1 MFWLD
6 FLVFLF
12 ACMAAG
18 LTGSLFPPG
27 KWYSE
32 LNKPVWT
39 PPNWVF
45 PVAWPILYLLM
56 SYSGATLANLESAGS
71 ALALWALQI
80 SLNTL
85 WTPVFFGLKN
95 LKLGLIII
103 FLLLVSVAICT
114 YVFWLYAWISGLL
127 FLPYLAWVVFA
138 AALNLLYLNSIKK
151 LI

>member
-103 FLLLVSVAICT
+103 LLLLVSVAICT
-114 YVFWLYAWISGLL
+114 YVFWLYAWIAGLL

-138 AALNLLYLNSIKK
+138 AALNAAVIKLN
-151 LI
+151 

>member
-95 LKLGLIII
+95 IKIGLIII
-103 FLLLVSVAICT
+103 LLLLISVAVST
-114 YVFWLYAWISGLL
+114 YVFWLYSFLSGLL
-127 FLPYLAWVVFA
+127 FLPYLAWVTFA
-138 AALNLLYLNSIKK
+138 AALNTAVFRLNKTI
-151 LI
+151 I

>member
-103 FLLLVSVAICT
+103 LLLLVSVAICT
-114 YVFWLYAWISGLL
+114 YVFWLYAWIAGLL
-127 FLPYLAWVVFA
+127 YLPYLAWVVFA
-138 AALNLLYLNSIKK
+138 AALNAAVFKLN
-151 LI
+151 

>member
-27 KWYSE
+27 EWYSE
-32 LNKPVWT
+32 LKKPVWT

-103 FLLLVSVAICT
+103 FLLLVSVAICA
-114 YVFWLYAWISGLL
+114 YVFWLYAWIAGLL

-138 AALNLLYLNSIKK
+138 AALNTAVFKLN
-151 LI
+151 

>member
-103 FLLLVSVAICT
+103 ILLLVSVAICT
-114 YVFWLYAWISGLL
+114 YVFWLYAWIAGLL

-138 AALNLLYLNSIKK
+138 AALNAGVFKLN
-151 LI
+151 

>member
-27 KWYSE
+27 EWYSE
-32 LNKPVWT
+32 LKKPVWT
-39 PPNWVF
+39 QPNWVF

-114 YVFWLYAWISGLL
+114 YVFWLYAWIAGLL
-127 FLPYLAWVVFA
+127 FLPYLSWVVFA
-138 AALNLLYLNSIKK
+138 AALNAAVFKLN
-151 LI
+151 

>member
-85 WTPVFFGLKN
+85 WTPVFFGAYDLFGA
-95 LKLGLIII
+95 LVIII
-103 FLLLVSVAICT
+103 FLWTTILCYTVSSYKIDKLAT
-114 YVFWLYAWISGLL
+114 YL
-127 FLPYLAWVVFA
+127 FIPYLAWVSFA
-138 AALNLLYLNSIKK
+138 TVLNFEYLRIN
-151 LI
+151 

>member
-27 KWYSE
+27 EWYSE

-103 FLLLVSVAICT
+103 LLLLVSVAICT

-127 FLPYLAWVVFA
+127 FLPYLAWVIFA
-138 AALNLLYLNSIKK
+138 AALNAAVFKLN
-151 LI
+151 

>member
-103 FLLLVSVAICT
+103 LLLLVSVAICT
-114 YVFWLYAWISGLL
+114 YVFWLYAWIYGLL
-127 FLPYLAWVVFA
+127 FLPYLAWVIFA
-138 AALNLLYLNSIKK
+138 AALNDAVVQLN
-151 LI
+151 

>member
-12 ACMAAG
+12 ACIAAG

-27 KWYSE
+27 EWYSE

-56 SYSGATLANLESAGS
+56 SYSGATLASLESAGS

-103 FLLLVSVAICT
+103 FFLLVSVAICT

-138 AALNLLYLNSIKK
+138 AALNSAVFKLN
-151 LI
+151 

>member
-103 FLLLVSVAICT
+103 LLLLVSVAICT
-114 YVFWLYAWISGLL
+114 YVFWLYAWIAGLL
-127 FLPYLAWVVFA
+127 FLPYLAWGVFA
-138 AALNLLYLNSIKK
+138 AALNAAVFKLN
-151 LI
+151 

>member
-12 ACMAAG
+12 ACIAAG

-27 KWYSE
+27 EWYSE

-103 FLLLVSVAICT
+103 LLLLVSVAICT
-114 YVFWLYAWISGLL
+114 YVFWLYAWIAGLL

-138 AALNLLYLNSIKK
+138 AALNAAVFKLN
-151 LI
+151 

>member
-127 FLPYLAWVVFA
+127 FFPYLAWVVFA
-138 AALNLLYLNSIKK
+138 AALNAAVFKLN
-151 LI
+151 

>member
-95 LKLGLIII
+95 LRLGLIII

-127 FLPYLAWVVFA
+127 FLPYLAWVIFA
-138 AALNLLYLNSIKK
+138 AALNAAVFKLN
-151 LI
+151 

>member
-27 KWYSE
+27 EWYSE
-32 LNKPVWT
+32 LKKPVWT

-114 YVFWLYAWISGLL
+114 YVFWLYAWIAGLL
-127 FLPYLAWVVFA
+127 FLPYLSWVVFA
-138 AALNLLYLNSIKK
+138 AALNAAVFKLN
-151 LI
+151 

>member
-27 KWYSE
+27 EWYSE
-32 LNKPVWT
+32 LKKPVWT

-138 AALNLLYLNSIKK
+138 TSLNAAVFKLN
-151 LI
+151 

>member
-27 KWYSE
+27 EWYSE
-32 LNKPVWT
+32 LKKPVWT

-95 LKLGLIII
+95 LKLGLIIL

-114 YVFWLYAWISGLL
+114 YVFWLYAWIAGLL

-138 AALNLLYLNSIKK
+138 AALNAAVFKLN
-151 LI
+151 

>member
-32 LNKPVWT
+32 LKKPVWT

-103 FLLLVSVAICT
+103 LLLLVSVAICT
-114 YVFWLYAWISGLL
+114 YVFWLYAWIAGLL

-138 AALNLLYLNSIKK
+138 AALNAAVFKLN
-151 LI
+151 

>member
-85 WTPVFFGLKN
+85 WTPVFFGAYDLFGA
-95 LKLGLIII
+95 LVIII
-103 FLLLVSVAICT
+103 FLWTTILCYTVGSYKIDKLAS
-114 YVFWLYAWISGLL
+114 YL
-127 FLPYLAWVVFA
+127 FIPYLAWVSFA
-138 AALNLLYLNSIKK
+138 AILNFEYLRIN
-151 LI
+151 

>member
-27 KWYSE
+27 EWYSE

-114 YVFWLYAWISGLL
+114 YVFWIYAWISGLL
-127 FLPYLAWVVFA
+127 FLPYLAWVVFS
-138 AALNLLYLNSIKK
+138 AALNAAVFKLN
-151 LI
+151 

>member
-27 KWYSE
+27 EWYSE

-45 PVAWPILYLLM
+45 PVAWRILYLLM

-103 FLLLVSVAICT
+103 ILLLVSVAICT

-138 AALNLLYLNSIKK
+138 AALNAAVFKLN
-151 LI
+151 

>member
-127 FLPYLAWVVFA
+127 FLPYLAWVIFA

>member
-6 FLVFLF
+6 FMVFLF

-18 LTGSLFPPG
+18 LAGSLFPPG
-27 KWYSE
+27 RWYSE

-103 FLLLVSVAICT
+103 FLLLISVAIST
-114 YVFWLYAWISGLL
+114 YVFWLYSWIAGLL
-127 FLPYLAWVVFA
+127 FLPYLAWVTFA
-138 AALNLLYLNSIKK
+138 AALNAAVFKLN
-151 LI
+151 

>member
-80 SLNTL
+80 SLNAL

-114 YVFWLYAWISGLL
+114 YVFWLYAWIAGLL
-127 FLPYLAWVVFA
+127 FLPYLAWVIFA
-138 AALNLLYLNSIKK
+138 AALNAAVFKLN
-151 LI
+151 

>member
-18 LTGSLFPPG
+18 LAGSLFPPG
-27 KWYSE
+27 RWYSE

-56 SYSGATLANLESAGS
+56 SYSGATLANLESGGS

-103 FLLLVSVAICT
+103 FLLLISVAIST
-114 YVFWLYAWISGLL
+114 YVFWLYAWIAGLL
-127 FLPYLAWVVFA
+127 FLPYLAWVTFA
-138 AALNLLYLNSIKK
+138 AALNAAVFKLN
-151 LI
+151 

>member
-27 KWYSE
+27 EWYSE

-103 FLLLVSVAICT
+103 ILLLVSVAICT
-114 YVFWLYAWISGLL
+114 YVFWLYAWIAGLL
-127 FLPYLAWVVFA
+127 FLPYLSWVVFA
-138 AALNLLYLNSIKK
+138 AALNAAVFKLN
-151 LI
+151 

>member
-114 YVFWLYAWISGLL
+114 YVFWLYAWIAGLL
-127 FLPYLAWVVFA
+127 FFPYLAWVVFA
-138 AALNLLYLNSIKK
+138 AALNAAVFKLN
-151 LI
+151 

>member
-12 ACMAAG
+12 ACIAAG

-27 KWYSE
+27 EWYSE

-56 SYSGATLANLESAGS
+56 SYSGATLASLESAGS

-103 FLLLVSVAICT
+103 FFLLVSVAICT

-138 AALNLLYLNSIKK
+138 AALNAAVFKLN
-151 LI
+151 

>member
-6 FLVFLF
+6 FFIFLF

-27 KWYSE
+27 QWYSQ
-32 LNKPVWT
+32 LNKPIWT

-45 PVAWPILYLLM
+45 PVAWPILYLCM
-56 SYSGATLANLESAGS
+56 SYSGATLASIDSAGS

-80 SLNTL
+80 ALNTL

-95 LKLGLIII
+95 IKVGLIII
-103 FLLLVSVAICT
+103 LLLFLSVAICT
-114 YVFWLYAWISGLL
+114 YVFWMHSFLSGLL
-127 FLPYLAWVVFA
+127 FLPYLAWVTFA
-138 AALNLLYLNSIKK
+138 AALNMAVFRLN
-151 LI
+151 

>member
-27 KWYSE
+27 EWYSE

-103 FLLLVSVAICT
+103 LLLLVSVAICT
-114 YVFWLYAWISGLL
+114 YVFWLYAWIAGLL
-127 FLPYLAWVVFA
+127 FLPYLSWVVFA
-138 AALNLLYLNSIKK
+138 AALNAAVFKLN
-151 LI
+151 

>member
-95 LKLGLIII
+95 FKLGLIII

-127 FLPYLAWVVFA
+127 FLPYLAWVIFA
-138 AALNLLYLNSIKK
+138 AALNAAVFKLN
-151 LI
+151 

>member
-71 ALALWALQI
+71 AL
-80 SLNTL
+80 SL
-85 WTPVFFGLKN
+85 
-95 LKLGLIII
+95 IHI
-103 FLLLVSVAICT
+103 
-114 YVFWLYAWISGLL
+114 
-127 FLPYLAWVVFA
+127 
-138 AALNLLYLNSIKK
+138 
-151 LI
+151 

>member
-27 KWYSE
+27 EWYSE

-103 FLLLVSVAICT
+103 ILLLVSVALCT

-138 AALNLLYLNSIKK
+138 AALNAAVFKLN
-151 LI
+151 

>member
-27 KWYSE
+27 EWYSE

-114 YVFWLYAWISGLL
+114 YVFWLYAWIAGLL
-127 FLPYLAWVVFA
+127 FLPYLSWVVFA
-138 AALNLLYLNSIKK
+138 AALNAAVFK

>member
-27 KWYSE
+27 EWYSE

-103 FLLLVSVAICT
+103 FFLLVSVTICT

-138 AALNLLYLNSIKK
+138 AALNAAVFKLN
-151 LI
+151 

>member
-80 SLNTL
+80 SLNIL

-103 FLLLVSVAICT
+103 LLLLVSVAICT
-114 YVFWLYAWISGLL
+114 YVFWLYAWIAGLL

-138 AALNLLYLNSIKK
+138 AALNAAVFKLN
-151 LI
+151 